1 MSIEEIREQSDACN
15 EKIRALKSKT
25 DKMTADKES
34 ARVEIVTLEKQVGNF
49 SQQLASAKHL
59 LEKKQTL
66 AASIE
71 ELRDS
76 NNQQR
81 SVIDG
86 ANTEFE
92 SLEPQ
97 VAKAKAHHEDVQR
110 RGQAKEKDVQ
120 SDKDK
125 LNSTVNRF
133 KLIEDAIN
141 TYIENDGPGKI
152 EACERSIKLLKK
164 ELDHNEKEVAQL
176 TKKSNDLKTQ
186 LADGNN
192 TKRSIQDNIRFR
204 KSVKDLKVVSED
216 IAELETHNAA
226 EDYERYR
233 REAAAADKRVAKLT
247 SERGPIIGSMHA
259 KDEDLGKIMAE
270 WEIDYKDAAASYRK
284 AHVEVETTKA
294 AIEDM
299 QKCSKA
305 LDNAIMQFYSVKM
318 EEINSIAA
326 ELWQKTPL
334 PYGDPIQSP
343 FVSKFNHEQFRH
355 MAPQHNFGSSLHS
368 GSYTGSPIAGSSMHN
383 GLADGGFPKAQRP
396 RLNASLGRKSSTR
409 SPLTPKTTSTMA
421 GLHIGSAENSN
432 FAQPIWTHSAHRH
445 QKTLSGQWD
454 QTPSSL
460 ASYPGSDFSPI
471 QGVHPNPQI
480 SDILLKGASMPTKLN
495 NGHSIGSAPAL
506 QSQEMKRRRRRES
519 HNLVER
525 RRRDNINER
534 IQELSHLVPMHR
546 LEDEKVR
553 KALQNNSPLSPSL
566 VGLSVPPGASPP
578 QATSGLAGPGAR
590 RATAGNITTGI
601 PIEKK
606 DKGPNKGDILNGA
619 VSWTRDLM
627 WMLHTKLQQQEEL
640 AELIHSLG
648 GTFPFQQTED
658 EKRMHAELMDAMV
671 KNDGSKF
678 EYSRGPNSGLRVP
691 KHTDVRGEPVDRM
704 GNGGQLDNSLS
715 PDNLS
720 TGEAGMGGAGQYWS
734 AHNSGGS
741 GPGSSQSSNKMPFDT
756 TSLRDFV
763 HRASVLSR
771 TLADLIRKADGL
783 SQSPE
788 TSPHRESSPAFT
800 RVFTDPSVS
809 PPKNLL
815 RSHSNNSILSG
826 SIDGSL
832 TRSLGQR
839 MHMMTVV

>member
-1 MSIEEIREQSDACN
+1 MSGTGASSPFIKDEPEDQFFSSHNQRFMGGAQQGYNIPQPQQHFNQFGNSHGGSINPNDLTMGSNGMPIPNGAYGSSYQN
-15 EKIRALKSKT
+15 NFNNQASNSSFSKGIST
-25 DKMTADKES
+25 FDDDE
-34 ARVEIVTLEKQVGNF
+34 
-49 SQQLASAKHL
+49 L
-59 LEKKQTL
+59 LESL
-66 AASIE
+66 
-71 ELRDS
+71 
-76 NNQQR
+76 
-81 SVIDG
+81 G
-86 ANTEFE
+86 ANDMH
-92 SLEPQ
+92 SNQ
-97 VAKAKAHHEDVQR
+97 SGMQGN
-110 RGQAKEKDVQ
+110 GQDFGMDFGYSANPIYAGHNGTSALSVDP
-120 SDKDK
+120 
-125 LNSTVNRF
+125 NH
-133 KLIEDAIN
+133 IN
-141 TYIENDGPGKI
+141 GY
-152 EACERSIKLLKK
+152 
-164 ELDHNEKEVAQL
+164 
-176 TKKSNDLKTQ
+176 SN
-186 LADGNN
+186 
-192 TKRSIQDNIRFR
+192 
-204 KSVKDLKVVSED
+204 
-216 IAELETHNAA
+216 
-226 EDYERYR
+226 
-233 REAAAADKRVAKLT
+233 
-247 SERGPIIGSMHA
+247 
-259 KDEDLGKIMAE
+259 
-270 WEIDYKDAAASYRK
+270 
-284 AHVEVETTKA
+284 
-294 AIEDM
+294 
-299 QKCSKA
+299 
-305 LDNAIMQFYSVKM
+305 
-318 EEINSIAA
+318 
-326 ELWQKTPL
+326 TPD
-334 PYGDPIQSP
+334 GDPIQSP
-343 FVSKFNHEQFRH
+343 FVSNFNHEQFRH

-368 GSYTGSPIAGSSMHN
+368 
-383 GLADGGFPKAQRP
+383 
-396 RLNASLGRKSSTR
+396 GRKSSTR

-432 FAQPIWTHSAHRH
+432 FAQPIRTHSAHRH

-495 NGHSIGSAPAL
+495 NGHSVGTAPAL

-566 VGLSVPPGASPP
+566 AGLSVPPGASPP

-601 PIEKK
+601 PIEEK

-658 EKRMHAELMDAMV
+658 EKRMHTELMDAMV

-691 KHTDVRGEPVDRM
+691 KHTDVRGEPVDRL
-704 GNGGQLDNSLS
+704 GHGGQLDNSLS

-741 GPGSSQSSNKMPFDT
+741 GPGSISFKEEDEYGM
-756 TSLRDFV
+756 
-763 HRASVLSR
+763 
-771 TLADLIRKADGL
+771 DLT
-783 SQSPE
+783 Q
-788 TSPHRESSPAFT
+788 
-800 RVFTDPSVS
+800 
-809 PPKNLL
+809 
-815 RSHSNNSILSG
+815 
-826 SIDGSL
+826 
-832 TRSLGQR
+832 
-839 MHMMTVV
+839 